1 MSNGSSSKLLRSTS
15 VKSCASEDFHEG
27 QALLTRAD
35 HNRRYDG
42 SNEDDEDYQ
51 EGENDDLLSSAG
63 NLISAQTVADKP
75 KEYRFRWPTLI
86 GIFLAISFVCLIFLS
101 IVVTPALL
109 EEYAKKAVSVEPTK
123 ISIDSFTVKGFKARI
138 QADFKVDASRVLNRH
153 VRLIGRFLTWNAREV
168 EIKQSTVE
176 VTLPDYNNT
185 LVGIATIPGLAVE
198 IRNGHMTSLDFN
210 IDLELENID
219 GIRLV
224 ANDWLDGGF
233 DRIHVVAK
241 ANFAL
246 QSGLLSLGS
255 QSISKDIIF
264 EDRCWMKRLKNE
276 TIRKELP
283 TIPRSHV
290 DTINFREDTTPT
302 YGNHTLVADVSIF
315 IENSQPVELEVP
327 ALDFQVLVHG
337 CDAANLIEIA
347 SAVTSST
354 RFHPYSGAHLDV
366 SGTVRDLPKSLVE
379 PCPDSDSSPLD
390 VLISD
395 HIHGKNTTVFIRGSE
410 SPNHGLPDWISKILS
425 EITVPIIIPG
435 HQYDG
440 STKNFSLTNTE
451 FSLPDFFAEPGSDRS
466 YPRLSGK
473 IIASVKI
480 PQEINLNISVSE
492 LRAFINVL
500 FKGMKFG
507 EVNLDKWQKVECK
520 IIEEQKDAGRFL
532 KLQTLLRNAP
542 VKITDDSVFAK
553 FVESLLMEKEAIMI
567 GIEALVDA
575 QVSSVLGKILVK
587 DIPAEGTVPI
597 NS

>member
-1 MSNGSSSKLLRSTS
+1 MSNGSSSQLLRS
-15 VKSCASEDFHEG
+15 KSPKSRASEDFHEG

-35 HNRRYDG
+35 HDRRYDG
-42 SNEDDEDYQ
+42 NDEDDEGYQ
-51 EGENDDLLSSAG
+51 EGENDEDLLSPAG
-63 NLISAQTVADKP
+63 NLISTQTIADEPTK
-75 KEYRFRWPTLI
+75 YRFRWPTLL

-109 EEYAKKAVSVEPTK
+109 EEYAKEAVSVEPTK
-123 ISIDSFTVKGFKARI
+123 ISIDSLTMKGFKARI
-138 QADFKVDASRVLNRH
+138 QADFEVDASRVLNSH
-153 VRLIGRFLTWNAREV
+153 VRVIGRFFTWIGREV

-185 LVGIATIPGLAVE
+185 LVGIATIPGLVVE

-210 IDLELENID
+210 IDLALENID

-224 ANDWLDGGF
+224 ANDWLDGGL
-233 DRIHVVAK
+233 DRVHVLAK

-255 QSISKDIIF
+255 QSISKDITF
-264 EDRCWMKRLKNE
+264 EG
-276 TIRKELP
+276 KELP
-283 TIPRSHV
+283 TIPRSYI
-290 DTINFREDTTPT
+290 DTINFREVAIPT
-302 YGNHTLVADVSIF
+302 HGNHTLVADVSMF
-315 IENSQPVELEVP
+315 IENTQPVEFEVP
-327 ALDFQVLVHG
+327 ALDLQVLVHG
-337 CDAANLIEIA
+337 CDASSLIEIA

-366 SGTVRDLPKSLVE
+366 SGIVRELPKILVE

-395 HIHGKNTTVFIRGSE
+395 HIHGKNTTLFIRGSE
-410 SPNHGLPDWISKILS
+410 SPSHGMPDWISKILS
-425 EITVPIIIPG
+425 EITVPIIVPG
-435 HQYDG
+435 SQYDG
-440 STKNFSLTNTE
+440 SVKNFSLTNTE
-451 FSLPDFFAEPGSDRS
+451 FSLPDFFAEPGTDRS
-466 YPRLSGK
+466 YSHLSGK
-473 IIASVKI
+473 IIASIKI
-480 PQEINLNISVSE
+480 PQEINLNISVNE

-500 FKGMKFG
+500 YKGMKFG

-520 IIEEQKDAGRFL
+520 IIEGQKDAGRFL
-532 KLQTLLRNAP
+532 KLQTLLKNAP

-553 FVESLLMEKEAIMI
+553 IVEALLTKKGAIMI

-575 QVSSVLGKILVK
+575 QISSVLGKILVK
-587 DIPAEGTVPI
+587 DISAEGTVPI

>member
-15 VKSCASEDFHEG
+15 AKSRASEDFHEG

-63 NLISAQTVADKP
+63 NLISSQTVADKP

-138 QADFKVDASRVLNRH
+138 LADFKVDASRVLNRH

-185 LVGIATIPGLAVE
+185 LVGIATIPGLVVE

-224 ANDWLDGGF
+224 ANDWLDGGL

-241 ANFAL
+241 ANFTL

-264 EDRCWMKRLKNE
+264 EG
-276 TIRKELP
+276 KELP
-283 TIPRSHV
+283 TIPRSYV

-315 IENSQPVELEVP
+315 IENSQPVEIEVP

-337 CDAANLIEIA
+337 CVAANLIEIA

-354 RFHPYSGAHLDV
+354 RFHPYSGAHLNV

-379 PCPDSDSSPLD
+379 PCPDSDLSPLD

-410 SPNHGLPDWISKILS
+410 SPNHGMPDWISKILS
-425 EITVPIIIPG
+425 KITVPIIIPG

-440 STKNFSLTNTE
+440 FAKNFSLTNTE

-466 YPRLSGK
+466 YSHLSGK

-480 PQEINLNISVSE
+480 PQEINLNISVTE

-553 FVESLLMEKEAIMI
+553 FVESLLTEKEAIMI